1 MNPLVDRYECSIL
14 KPGDE
19 MDEIDFKIL
28 RSLQSQPAIT
38 TTELA
43 NLVGLSQTPCWRRVK
58 QLEASGVIAR
68 RAVLLD
74 ARKLG
79 FSVDVF
85 AHLRIGRHDE
95 DNLEAFEEAV
105 RGHPEILECF
115 SMSGESDYL
124 MRIVARSIEHYEC
137 FLKKVLLHLPGVA
150 SVNSS
155 FALKQ
160 VKVTTDVPI

>member
-1 MNPLVDRYECSIL
+1 MDDTDR
-14 KPGDE
+14 
-19 MDEIDFKIL
+19 KIL
-28 RSLQSQPAIT
+28 RLMQARPDIT
-38 TTELA
+38 MSDLA
-43 NLVGLSQTPCWRRVK
+43 AEVGLSQTPCWRRVK

-95 DNLEAFEEAV
+95 ESLEAFEESV
-105 RGHPEILECF
+105 RGHAEIVECF
-115 SMSGESDYL
+115 SMSGDSDYL
-124 MRIVARSIEHYEC
+124 MRIVARSIEDYER
-137 FLKKVLLHLPGVA
+137 FLKKVLLHLPGVT

-155 FALKQ
+155 FALKP
-160 VKVTTDVPI
+160 VKVTTDLPV